1 MSDTMV
7 TYQACDY
14 SDWDETINFTQ
25 FITIRTTIFTYLI
38 CVNIGAIFS
47 PVKAHEKMHKFA
59 TKYPKLAKI
68 LRSLCK
74 KEHRLKKEY
83 HLCWRWSQI
92 LAMHFHICIN
102 HQLSIMAITALSSR
116 LSEEKQRTKAFK
128 VIYSECLS
136 IASSERFT
144 KRLKVLQ
151 NICTQHESQKVP

>member
-1 MSDTMV
+1 MSETMV
-7 TYQACDY
+7 TYPACDY

-47 PVKAHEKMHKFA
+47 PVKVHKKVHKFA
-59 TKYPKLAKI
+59 TKQARI

-74 KEHRLKKEY
+74 KEHRLEKEH
-83 HLCWRWSQI
+83 HLRWWRWSQI

-102 HQLSIMAITALSSR
+102 HQLNIMTITALSSW

-151 NICTQHESQKVP
+151 NICTQHESQKFP